1 MNKTAQFDA
10 VNPAISLAAVHDR
23 MVVFA
28 QDEEGHLI
36 HIDSARRGKA
46 CNCRCLA
53 CNETLIAR
61 HGEIKAHSFAHVS
74 GTECQYA
81 IDAML
86 NRLASELI
94 AARGSFSTPA
104 LTVRASRVGQRAV
117 IERVETIPSRHL
129 RVESASIDRCV
140 DLQRPSFVML
150 VKGRELIL
158 EMTHAHRL
166 DAEKRA
172 AIEKLGLPAI
182 ELHLADCKFETVEEF
197 ERVLVD
203 DTRHK
208 HWIFNPKA
216 IEIQTRLDGIV
227 QEQLAI
233 QNTQHARQLERQL
246 EQQRHEQAALETAR
260 LERKQREQTALEE
273 RLRLQAQQDHLMRQE
288 QARLD
293 SITSAA
299 SQKPSEVHR
308 QTLHYRMQDGG
319 LMIRHEQSKH
329 VLIVPETG
337 NEQALGVLEKL
348 GLTYNPEEGGYPTTA
363 AELPNILPALMPL
376 VKSVRSV

>member
-1 MNKTAQFDA
+1 MHETAQFDA

-23 MVVFA
+23 RVVFA
-28 QDEEGHLI
+28 QDEQGRLI
-36 HIDSARRGKA
+36 HIDSVRRGKA

-61 HGEIKAHSFAHVS
+61 HGEIKAHSFAHMS

-94 AARGSFSTPA
+94 AARGCFRTPA
-104 LTVRASRVGQRAV
+104 LTVAASRVGPLGA
-117 IERVETIPSRHL
+117 IERDETIPSRHL
-129 RVESASIDRCV
+129 RVESVRIDRCV
-140 DLQRPSFVML
+140 HRQRPSVVML

-166 DAEKRA
+166 DAHKRA
-172 AIEKLGLPAI
+172 AIEKFGLPAI
-182 ELHLADCKFETVEEF
+182 ELHLADCKFETVEQF
-197 ERVLVD
+197 EYVLVD

-216 IEIQTRLDGIV
+216 IEIQTRLDAIV
-227 QEQLAI
+227 QQQLAI
-233 QNTQHARQLERQL
+233 QNTQHAQQLERQI
-246 EQQRHEQAALETAR
+246 EQQRHEQAALEAAK
-260 LERKQREQTALEE
+260 LERKQRELAALEE
-273 RLRLQAQQDHLMRQE
+273 RLRLQAQQDHLMCQE

-293 SITSAA
+293 SIARAA
-299 SQKPSEVHR
+299 SQEPAEAHR
-308 QTLHYRMQDGG
+308 QTLHFHMQDGG
-319 LMIRHEQSKH
+319 LMIRHEQGRQ

-337 NEQALGVLEKL
+337 NERALGMLAKL
-348 GLTYNPEEGGYPTTA
+348 GLTYNPEQGGYPTTA
-363 AELPNILPALMPL
+363 AELPNILPALMSF
-376 VKSVRSV
+376 VKGVRSV